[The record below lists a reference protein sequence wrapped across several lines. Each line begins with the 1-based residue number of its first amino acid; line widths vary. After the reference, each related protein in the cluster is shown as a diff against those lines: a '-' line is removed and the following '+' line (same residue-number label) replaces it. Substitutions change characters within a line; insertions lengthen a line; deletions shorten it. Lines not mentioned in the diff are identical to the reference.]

1 MENNTLTEKEQGKTS
16 DITLNE
22 EKVIESPVF
31 IIFAEYLGYVSRF
44 TELAVKWC
52 DGEVP
57 EEYVQ
62 KLIIME
68 AKSIFRQMKK
78 DYEMDTIKYW
88 YNTYYP
94 ILLNEYEEKL
104 LKIMS
109 K

>member
-1 MENNTLTEKEQGKTS
+1 
-16 DITLNE
+16 
-22 EKVIESPVF
+22 
-31 IIFAEYLGYVSRF
+31 
-44 TELAVKWC
+44 
-52 DGEVP
+52 
-57 EEYVQ
+57 
-62 KLIIME
+62 ME

>member
-1 MENNTLTEKEQGKTS
+1 M
-16 DITLNE
+16 
-22 EKVIESPVF
+22 
-31 IIFAEYLGYVSRF
+31 
-44 TELAVKWC
+44 KWC

-62 KLIIME
+62 KLILME

-78 DYEMDTIKYW
+78 DYKMDTIKYW
-88 YNTYYP
+88 YDTYYP
-94 ILLNEYEEKL
+94 ILLNEYEKGL